1 MREDLVEGPGNA
13 AEVERVHE
21 QARVQ
26 ALAARPGPHEPAQLP
41 LRAAAL
47 LRGLS
52 LEHAERPD
60 LALRLDDTLDRVGAE
75 GADQLVLQVGDAD
88 EEAER
93 LHAGA
98 GQARAKPSPFESP
111 PEVAFLRDVAQAGQ
125 PDVEPMRAKPANKAL
140 DVGRAAHR
148 GDRDAVSIQSL
159 SAPPGQCLERG
170 LITHALDEDHR
181 VRLDDTGRI
190 DAHDPAPAIPCGGG

>member
-1 MREDLVEGPGNA
+1 MRKDLIKGPGDA

-21 QARVQ
+21 QPRVQ
-26 ALAARPGPHEPAQLP
+26 ALPARPGPHEPAQLLP
-41 LRAAAL
+41 PTAAL

-52 LEHAERPD
+52 LEHAERPE
-60 LALRLDDTLDRVGAE
+60 LALCLDDTLDRVGAQ

-98 GQARAKPSPFESP
+98 GQTRAETSPFQSP
-111 PEVAFLRDVAQAGQ
+111 PEVAFLRDIAQAGQ
-125 PDVEPMRAKPANKAL
+125 PDAEPVRAEPVDKAL
-140 DVGRAAHR
+140 DVGGAAHR

-159 SAPPGQCLERG
+159 PATPGQRLERG
-170 LITHALDEDHR
+170 LITHPLDEDDR
-181 VRLDDTGRI
+181 GGLDDTGPVG
-190 DAHDPAPAIPCGGG
+190 ATAP

>member
-1 MREDLVEGPGNA
+1 MRKDPIKGPGDA

-26 ALAARPGPHEPAQLP
+26 ALPARPGPHEPAQLP

-47 LRGLS
+47 LRGLP
-52 LEHAERPD
+52 LEHAERPE

-93 LHAGA
+93 LHVRP
-98 GQARAKPSPFESP
+98 GQARAEPGPFESP

-125 PDVEPMRAKPANKAL
+125 PDVEP
-140 DVGRAAHR
+140 GRA
-148 GDRDAVSIQSL
+148 
-159 SAPPGQCLERG
+159 E
-170 LITHALDEDHR
+170 T
-181 VRLDDTGRI
+181 
-190 DAHDPAPAIPCGGG
+190 